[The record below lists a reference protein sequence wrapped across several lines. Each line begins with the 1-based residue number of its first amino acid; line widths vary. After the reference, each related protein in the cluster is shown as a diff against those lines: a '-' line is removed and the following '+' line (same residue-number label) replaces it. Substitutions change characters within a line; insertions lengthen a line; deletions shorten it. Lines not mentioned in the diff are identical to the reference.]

1 MTTEDNIIHFLRIID
16 KISKPFA
23 SIENIDCD
31 LNISKTELLTLES
44 IFEQKEFT
52 MSKLAEKLGI
62 SYSAATV
69 NVDRLVEKK
78 LVVRGNK
85 NGDRRVVIVFLSD
98 KGKKAASTYHEKKKI
113 YYKKMLDVLTENEQ
127 KNFVSILEKIANMMK

>member
-1 MTTEDNIIHFLRIID
+1 MTTEENTSRLLGIID
-16 KISKPFA
+16 KISKQFA

-31 LNISKTELLTLES
+31 INISKSELLTLES
-44 IFEQKEFT
+44 IYEQKEFT

-69 NVDRLVEKK
+69 NVDRLVEKN
-78 LVVRGNK
+78 LVIRGNK

-98 KGKKAASTYHEKKKI
+98 KGKEIASTYREQKKI
-113 YYKKMLDVLTENEQ
+113 SYKKMLDVLTEKEQ
-127 KNFVSILEKIANMMK
+127 ESFVSILEKIANMMK

>member
-1 MTTEDNIIHFLRIID
+1 MTTEENTSRLIGIID
-16 KISKPFA
+16 KISKQFA

-31 LNISKTELLTLES
+31 ISISKTELLTLES
-44 IFEQKEFT
+44 IYEQKEFT

-69 NVDRLVEKK
+69 NVDRLVEKN

-98 KGKKAASTYHEKKKI
+98 KGQEIASTYREQKKI
-113 YYKKMLDVLTENEQ
+113 SYKKMLDVLTEKEQ
-127 KNFVSILEKIANMMK
+127 ESFVSILNKIANMMK